1 MDLTSLLLLCITSLI
16 IGAVLMLLIQYYV
29 FVKFFNVPGLTD
41 EQKSINEKYLL
52 PDVSLFIF
60 FFFSFSLIKIHYAN
74 FFFFKFL
81 L

>member
-1 MDLTSLLLLCITSLI
+1 MDLTSLLLFCITSLI

-52 PDVSLFIF
+52 PDVS
-60 FFFSFSLIKIHYAN
+60 IKGIIKKN
-74 FFFFKFL
+74 S
-81 L
+81 

>member
-1 MDLTSLLLLCITSLI
+1 MDLTSLLLFCITSLI

-52 PDVSLFIF
+52 PDVSIIGI
-60 FFFSFSLIKIHYAN
+60 IKKN
-74 FFFFKFL
+74 S
-81 L
+81 